1 MAENLPHEQID
12 GLKKMFNDMDKDKN
26 GALTYE
32 ELKDGLT
39 SIGDQPVADPDI
51 EMFMEAVSISY
62 MCLFHSFVYTWVSM
76 VYHFSLT
83 GQMD

>member
-51 EMFMEAVSISY
+51 EMFMEAVSISC
-62 MCLFHSFVYTWVSM
+62 MCLFHPFVYTWVSM
-76 VYHFSLT
+76 VYPFSLT